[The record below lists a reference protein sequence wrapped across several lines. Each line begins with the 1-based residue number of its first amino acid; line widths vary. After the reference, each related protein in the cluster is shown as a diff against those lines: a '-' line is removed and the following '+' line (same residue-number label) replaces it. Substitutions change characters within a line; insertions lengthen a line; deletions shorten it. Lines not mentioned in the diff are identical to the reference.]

1 MTTAYGG
8 NIVGSV
14 WKEKGFEDFADGT
27 FGNGG
32 QNLYVSRKGVL
43 QRIFRFDVDQDG
55 YADVLF
61 VNSQD
66 MGERPPVYVYP
77 NPFRPEERLELPS
90 AGSYYGA
97 IGDLNGDGYD
107 DLVVANQH
115 NGTHADVTAY
125 IYYGSPEGLSERY
138 KTELPVPNCRAVAI
152 GDFNGDGLPDIAFA
166 SGGKLVVYYQ
176 TANGFRHTDS
186 VTMDMELTHMA
197 AGDIDRDG
205 FADLYVRAKN
215 RPPLVLWG
223 GPEGLQLSAC
233 VQIGGDDP
241 GSLQLASTTAG
252 WMTFVEGW
260 APKIVELGGKPFLFR
275 QENDAAAFYP
285 CGSDRAIG
293 EPLVL
298 GCRNVVS
305 AGAAD
310 LNGDGYGE
318 IVLAVCADRDANELS
333 WIYWGGAA
341 GFGDDRRTALQTI
354 SARDVSIGDLDG
366 DGVPEI
372 VICQGR
378 TDVMNTTESLIYRV
392 PGQAEWA
399 EAAGDA
405 ALLADPIRLVTH
417 DAATALIGRTSDA
430 EHPQIIFINHVSGRV
445 RGDVS
450 AYAYLGGSN
459 GFDADRRIEFPGWAA
474 VDSICCDFNDNG
486 WGDVFIANCAENA
499 PHLDPGSF
507 LYWGGPEGFDPDRKQ
522 ILPTL
527 RAHGSA
533 VGDYRHSGYLDL
545 AVVGVSNPELLI
557 FRGGPDGFD
566 TANPQRILMDPNMEE
581 YIPVKALHPY
591 EDPVGI
597 AYREPRWMLAA
608 DFNNDGWLDLFVSQ
622 IFGYS
627 YILWGGPE
635 GYSMERSTRLNCD
648 GGICAQ
654 AADLTGNGWLD
665 LIVGGHLVMG
675 KNAKYESY
683 IYIYWG
689 GPEGYREE
697 RRAQL
702 PAHTA
707 NALTIADF
715 NRDGILD
722 IFATSYNSGRERD
735 IDAYLYWG
743 QPGGHFS
750 AENRLQLPAHSS
762 CGAMAIDF
770 DEDGWVDLAIANHK
784 TYGDHVGHSYVMWN
798 GPEGFSPQRMT
809 KLPTLGP
816 HGMMSV
822 DPGNIADRG
831 AEEFYISSAHE
842 LPEGEKVTRMV
853 WEAELQPKTWVKA
866 QLRFAAYR
874 EELEHAA
881 WQGPDGTVEAWF
893 DNGQGAPGLRQ
904 TGRWVQYRLALGAV
918 NGGNSPRVTE
928 VRVESE

>member
-1 MTTAYGG
+1 M
-8 NIVGSV
+8 GSV
-14 WKEKGFEDFADGT
+14 WRERGFEDFADGT

-43 QRIFRFDVDQDG
+43 QRIFRFDIDRDG

-77 NPFRPEERLELPS
+77 NPLHPEERLELPS

-97 IGDLNGDGYD
+97 VGDLNGDGYD

-166 SGGKLVVYYQ
+166 SNGKIVVYHQ

-186 VTMDMELTHMA
+186 VTLDMEVTHMA

-205 FADLYVRAKN
+205 FADLYVRTKG

-223 GPEGLQLSAC
+223 SPEGLQLSANTP
-233 VQIGGDDP
+233 IGGDDP

-285 CGSDRAIG
+285 CGGDRTIG
-293 EPLVL
+293 EPLVI

-310 LNGDGYGE
+310 LNGDGYDE

-333 WIYWGGAA
+333 WVYWGGAA
-341 GFGDDRRTALQTI
+341 GFGENRRTALPTI

-392 PGQAEWA
+392 SQQVEGETVQ
-399 EAAGDA
+399 
-405 ALLADPIRLVTH
+405 LADPIRLVTH

-450 AYAYLGGSN
+450 AYAFLGGPD
-459 GFDADRRIEFPGWAA
+459 GFDENRRIEFPGWAA

-507 LYWGGPEGFDPDRKQ
+507 LYWNGPDGFDPEKKQ
-522 ILPTL
+522 IFPTL
-527 RAHGSA
+527 RAHGTA
-533 VGDYRHSGYLDL
+533 IGDFRHSGYLDL

-566 TANPQRILMDPNMEE
+566 TANPQRILMDPNMKE
-581 YIPVKALHPY
+581 YIPVKALHSY

-597 AYREPRWMLAA
+597 AYREPRWMLSA

-665 LIVGGHLVMG
+665 LVVGGHLVMG

-689 GPEGYREE
+689 GPDGYREE

-743 QPGGHFS
+743 QPGGHYS

-762 CGAMAIDF
+762 CGTMAIDF
-770 DEDGWVDLAIANHK
+770 NEDGWVDLAIANHK
-784 TYGDHVGHSYVMWN
+784 TYGDHVGYSYVMWN
-798 GPEGFSPQRMT
+798 GPEGFSPKKMT
-809 KLPTLGP
+809 KLPTMGP

-822 DPGNIADRG
+822 DPGNIVDRG
-831 AEEFYISSAHE
+831 PEEFYMSSAHE
-842 LPEGEKVTRMV
+842 LPEGERAASIG

-866 QLRFAAYR
+866 QLRFADSR
-874 EELEHAA
+874 EELEQAA
-881 WQGPDGTVEAWF
+881 WQGPDGTAEAWF
-893 DNGQGAPGLRQ
+893 ENGQSAADVRQ
-904 TGRWVQYRLALGAV
+904 AGRWVQYRLALGAV

-928 VRVESE
+928 VWVESA

>member
-1 MTTAYGG
+1 M
-8 NIVGSV
+8 GSV
-14 WKEKGFEDFADGT
+14 WRERGFEDFADGT

-43 QRIFRFDVDQDG
+43 QRIFRFDINRDG
-55 YADVLF
+55 YADVMF

-77 NPFRPEERLELPS
+77 HPFCQEERLELPS

-97 IGDLNGDGYD
+97 IGDLNGDGYE
-107 DLVVANQH
+107 DLVIANQH

-166 SGGKLVVYYQ
+166 SNGKIVVYHQ
-176 TANGFRHTDS
+176 TADGFRHTDS
-186 VTMDMELTHMA
+186 VTLDMEVTHMT

-205 FADLYVRAKN
+205 FADLYVRTKG

-223 GPEGLQLSAC
+223 SPAGLQLSASTL
-233 VQIGGDDP
+233 IGGDDP
-241 GSLQLASTTAG
+241 GSRQLASTTAG

-260 APKIVELGGKPFLFR
+260 TPKIVELGGNPFLFR

-285 CGSDRAIG
+285 CGSDRTIG
-293 EPLVL
+293 EPLVI

-310 LNGDGYGE
+310 LNGDGCEE
-318 IVLAVCADRDANELS
+318 IVLAVCADRDASELS
-333 WIYWGGAA
+333 WIYWGGGA
-341 GFGDDRRTALQTI
+341 GFGDDRRTALPTI

-372 VICQGR
+372 VLCQGR
-378 TDVMNTTESLIYRV
+378 TNVMNTTESLIYKV
-392 PGQAEWA
+392 HQQVECSE
-399 EAAGDA
+399 EAR
-405 ALLADPIRLVTH
+405 LADPIRLVTH

-430 EHPQIIFINHVSGRV
+430 ERPQIIFINHVSGRV

-450 AYAYLGGSN
+450 AYAYLGGPN
-459 GFDADRRIEFPGWAA
+459 GFDESRRIEFPGWAA

-507 LYWGGPEGFDPDRKQ
+507 LYWGGPEGFDPDHKQ
-522 ILPTL
+522 IFPTL
-527 RAHGSA
+527 RAHGTA
-533 VGDYRHSGYLDL
+533 VGDFRHSGYLDL

-557 FRGGPDGFD
+557 FKGGPDGFD
-566 TANPQRILMDPNMEE
+566 TANPQRILMDPNMKE
-581 YIPVKALHPY
+581 YIPVKALHSY
-591 EDPVGI
+591 GDPVGL
-597 AYREPRWMLAA
+597 AYREPRWMLSA

-622 IFGYS
+622 IFGCS
-627 YILWGGPE
+627 YILWGGPD

-743 QPGGHFS
+743 QPGGRYS

-770 DEDGWVDLAIANHK
+770 DEDGWTDLAIANHK
-784 TYGDHVGHSYVMWN
+784 TYGDHVGYSYVMWN
-798 GPEGFSPQRMT
+798 GPEGFSPKRTT
-809 KLPTLGP
+809 KLPTMGP

-822 DPGNIADRG
+822 DPGNIVDRG
-831 AEEFYISSAHE
+831 PEEFYISSAHE
-842 LPEGEKVTRMV
+842 LPEGERAARIG

-866 QLRFAAYR
+866 QLRFADSR
-874 EELEHAA
+874 EELEQAV
-881 WQGPDGTVEAWF
+881 WQGPGGAAEAWF
-893 DNGQGAPGLRQ
+893 ENGQSAADVRQ
-904 TGRWVQYRLALGAV
+904 AGRWVQYRLALGAV

-928 VRVESE
+928 VWVESERG